1 MILKFEIQNSRRVI
15 LAAGLLLFSGCGKP
29 IESLSPDRF
38 DAQAVL
44 SADTLHVGDSV
55 TLTLSAR
62 YPTNSVLRFPTLG
75 NGKNVVVR
83 DRRSAIK
90 KERGGMLE
98 SKEVVQ
104 LTSFRVGDW
113 SVFTNPVVCV
123 GADGSEKTFELPP
136 VVLQVQSTL
145 NETNATKLSDI
156 KGLVKPPL
164 RIGRAGWIILLIAAI
179 ALVGWLLT
187 FFLRRR
193 KQTET
198 ALMKPLVP
206 PHIIAKNALEALRN
220 ERWIPE
226 PFFTGLSLILR
237 TYLEN
242 RFDLNAAELTT
253 EELTRTMAHDQRVA
267 TQEKQVLRSFLTQAD
282 LVKFA
287 RVDAAQEVMR
297 SAFDTVETF
306 VEKTKKEPE
315 ECLPQERT
323 SEI

>member
-1 MILKFEIQNSRRVI
+1 LKFEIRNSKKVT
-15 LAAGLLLFSGCGKP
+15 LVAGLLLLSGCGKP
-29 IESLSPDRF
+29 TEPLSPSGF

-44 SADTLHVGDSV
+44 SADTLYVGDSV

-83 DRRSAIK
+83 DRSSDR
-90 KERGGMLE
+90 KERGGLLE
-98 SKEVVQ
+98 SKEVLQ

-113 SVFTNPVVCV
+113 PVFTNPVVCI
-123 GADGSEKTFELPP
+123 GADGSEKTATLPQ
-136 VVLQVQSTL
+136 LILHVQSTL

-156 KGLVKPPL
+156 KGLVNPPL
-164 RIGRAGWIILLIAAI
+164 RIGRIAWVMLLIAGL
-179 ALVGWLLT
+179 ALISGLITL
-187 FFLRRR
+187 FLRRR
-193 KQTET
+193 KQGEI
-198 ALMKPLVP
+198 AFVKPLVL
-206 PHIIAKNALEALRN
+206 PHIIAKKALEALRN

-253 EELTRTMAHDQRVA
+253 EELTRTLAHDQRLA
-267 TQEKQVLRSFLTQAD
+267 TQEQQILRSFLTQAD

-287 RVDAAQEVMR
+287 RADAAQEVMR

-306 VEKTKKEPE
+306 VEQTAECPTPNKEPQNE
-315 ECLPQERT
+315 EV
-323 SEI
+323 